1 MKAMVLREHGGPEV
15 LHPEDCAEPEVGEHD
30 LLVEVHATSVNPVD
44 TKVRRAASVPRPYP
58 LILGYDVSGVVVGL
72 GASVAGF
79 ARGDEVY
86 AAPNLFRPGANAER
100 VAVDARSAARK
111 PASVDHATAAVV
123 PLVGLTAW
131 RALHGRARLQAGQTV
146 LIHAGGGGVGHVAIQ
161 LAKLFG
167 ARVITTASGEGSTA
181 LCRTLGADE
190 VINHRRED
198 FVQRTLELT
207 GGQGA
212 PVILDLV
219 GGEVPGRSV
228 DCLAT
233 YGQLVTI
240 LGAETEGA
248 GQKLLY
254 KGATV
259 HYEFMGIPTWR
270 GIEPESQGAVLR
282 NLADLLDRGRLRPHV
297 AHRLPLSELGQAHR
311 LQETGHT
318 VGKIA
323 IIVR

>member
-1 MKAMVLREHGGPEV
+1 
-15 LHPEDCAEPEVGEHD
+15 
-30 LLVEVHATSVNPVD
+30 
-44 TKVRRAASVPRPYP
+44 
-58 LILGYDVSGVVVGL
+58 VVVGM
-72 GASVAGF
+72 GARASGF
-79 ARGDEVY
+79 AIGDQVY

-100 VAVDARSAARK
+100 VAVDARSAAHR
-111 PASVDHATAAVV
+111 PTTVDHATAAVV

-131 RALHGRARLQAGQTV
+131 RALHDRARLQAGQTV

-167 ARVITTASGEGSTA
+167 ARVLTTTSGEESTA
-181 LCRTLGADE
+181 LCHALGADQ
-190 VINHRRED
+190 VINHHRED
-198 FVQRTLELT
+198 FAARTLALT

-219 GGEVPGRSV
+219 GGEVLARSV

-240 LGAETEGA
+240 LGAETGGA

-254 KGATV
+254 KGGTL

-270 GIEPESQGAVLR
+270 DLQPESQGAVLR
-282 NLADLLDRGRLRPHV
+282 NLADLIDRGRLRPQL
-297 AHRLPLSELGQAHR
+297 AQRLPLDHLADGHR

-323 IIVR
+323 ILVR